1 MDTATEGGLSIYE
14 DRAGR
19 LWFNSPVG
27 LSQLDPTGT
36 TRQIPLTDAFGPG
49 GPPRIQVNF
58 FYEDS
63 KGALWL
69 ATETGLLRFD
79 PESRN
84 YTGYTTQDG
93 LPDNIVQCILPDD
106 SGNLWVS
113 TNNGISKFDPVNR
126 SFHNYSEADGLQ
138 GNTFNRKSCFRD
150 EAGWMYFGGIG
161 GFNIFHPSQ
170 LVDRNSGAVPIVLT
184 ELQIRGK
191 TVPPRAGSVLPKP
204 IWAIQQVRLPY
215 RDNVFSFE
223 FAALSYTNPEKIRYR
238 FRLDN
243 LESQWTEVNNQQRY
257 ARYTDVRPGQYVF
270 RAQASLDGGRT
281 WEKEGTSLHV
291 DIPAP
296 WWMTTWS
303 KAAALLIIVGLR
315 CRGIQIAGEDVASA
329 AGASRQVGAAPYSSN
344 FTRLSRISR
353 LRRRKLKKRRP

>member
-63 KGALWL
+63 KGVLWL

-79 PESRN
+79 PKSRN

-170 LVDRNSGAVPIVLT
+170 LVDQKHRS
-184 ELQIRGK
+184 RS
-191 TVPPRAGSVLPKP
+191 RSYLP
-204 IWAIQQVRLPY
+204 
-215 RDNVFSFE
+215 N
-223 FAALSYTNPEKIRYR
+223 
-238 FRLDN
+238 
-243 LESQWTEVNNQQRY
+243 
-257 ARYTDVRPGQYVF
+257 
-270 RAQASLDGGRT
+270 
-281 WEKEGTSLHV
+281 
-291 DIPAP
+291 
-296 WWMTTWS
+296 
-303 KAAALLIIVGLR
+303 
-315 CRGIQIAGEDVASA
+315 CRSA
-329 AGASRQVGAAPYSSN
+329 E
-344 FTRLSRISR
+344 RLSRLAPARCFLSR
-353 LRRRKLKKRRP
+353 SGLSSK